1 MSNEQRLDQLRQQAW
16 KEGVVAGKGV
26 DVAGGPIP
34 RKPGYYG
41 QPVVKPPVWTW
52 QVPLYFFFGGI
63 AGMSAVI
70 ASGAIIFHH
79 FDLAL
84 AAMWI
89 VSPIATCLFVALAL
103 VYYARMSLAMAV
115 GMLAMAALMIIP
127 VPLLGENALLIAAVV
142 FVLAWIGQ
150 FIGHA
155 VEGRKP
161 KFLQDLQFLLIG
173 PAWILRFVYRGVGI
187 RY

>member
-1 MSNEQRLDQLRQQAW
+1 MRKLDTLLNQ
-16 KEGVVAGKGV
+16 
-26 DVAGGPIP
+26 
-34 RKPGYYG
+34 YG
-41 QPVVKPPVWTW
+41 ETHQNPVNKAIHWVC
-52 QVPLYFFFGGI
+52 VPLI
-63 AGMSAVI
+63 MWS
-70 ASGAIIFHH
+70 
-79 FDLAL
+79 AL

-89 VSPIATCLFVALAL
+89 LSPIATCILVSLAL

-127 VPLLGENALLIAAVV
+127 VPLLGERALLIAAAV

-150 FIGHA
+150 FVGHA
-155 VEGRKP
+155 IEGKRP
-161 KFLQDLQFLLIG
+161 KFLQDLQFWLIG

>member
-1 MSNEQRLDQLRQQAW
+1 
-16 KEGVVAGKGV
+16 
-26 DVAGGPIP
+26 
-34 RKPGYYG
+34 
-41 QPVVKPPVWTW
+41 
-52 QVPLYFFFGGI
+52 
-63 AGMSAVI
+63 
-70 ASGAIIFHH
+70 
-79 FDLAL
+79 
-84 AAMWI
+84 
-89 VSPIATCLFVALAL
+89 
-103 VYYARMSLAMAV
+103 MSLAMAV